1 MQYINETNN
10 LPVVG
15 NNVLFGTEDYNL
27 LKHWQNTIPM
37 KMNGVEA
44 GPDSPEYAFY
54 NGAATMLD
62 DVLGMME
69 WPTNETIDAAMNPT
83 KAVVKAGKAAV
94 KHGVKAPVP
103 EFHLSTNKVLVG
115 VAVGIVVVAVWK
127 DRKKA
132 KQEAARRQAV
142 RIVRPDREQQD

>member
-1 MQYINETNN
+1 MQNINN

-15 NNVLFGTEDYNL
+15 NNVLFGVQDYKL
-27 LKHWQNTIPM
+27 LKHWQETIPN
-37 KMNGVEA
+37 KMDAVQA
-44 GPDSPEYAFY
+44 GPDSAEYAFY
-54 NGAATMLD
+54 NGAATMLN
-62 DVLGMME
+62 DVVEMME
-69 WPTNETIDAAMNPT
+69 WPSHETFEAASNPAT
-83 KAVVKAGKAAV
+83 IVAKAGKAAV